1 LKHHVK
7 AHLALLG
14 TNVFFAIN
22 FTAVKYLFNGQF
34 MLPFGLNFARMLGA
48 TFLLWI
54 LFLFNPKIEKIQKIH
69 YKRFAICVILG
80 IVVNQLLF
88 IKGLSLT
95 YSIHASLLMLT
106 TPIFITIIA
115 AWLLKESINA
125 NKIIGLFLGLSGATT
140 LILARH
146 NTGKGLNVVLGD
158 IFVVINAICYS
169 YYFVLVKPLMKRYNS
184 ITVIRTLFTVG
195 TICAL
200 PFCWTEFVQI
210 PWHIFSYKEFL
221 ILGLII
227 FGGTFCA
234 YLFNLYGIKHL
245 GPSVSG
251 TYIYSQPLFASVI
264 AMIFLGESIEPY
276 KIIGAVL
283 IFSGV
288 FLANYSKTNKTEP
301 ENV

>member
-1 LKHHVK
+1 M
-7 AHLALLG
+7 LG
-14 TNVFFAIN
+14 T
-22 FTAVKYLFNGQF
+22 T
-34 MLPFGLNFARMLGA
+34 M
-48 TFLLWI
+48 LLWI
-54 LFLFNPKIEKIQKIH
+54 LFLFNPKKEKIQKLH
-69 YKRFAICVILG
+69 YKRFAICMILG

-125 NKIIGLFLGLSGATT
+125 NKIIGLILGLSGAAT

-146 NTGKGLNVVLGD
+146 NSGNGMNVVLGD

-169 YYFVLVKPLMKRYNS
+169 YYFVLVKPLMKRYNP
-184 ITVIRTLFTVG
+184 ITVIRTLFTYG

-200 PFCWTEFVQI
+200 PFCWTEFSST
-210 PWHIFSYKEFL
+210 PWQHFTTEAFF
-221 ILGLII
+221 ILGLIV

-251 TYIYSQPLFASVI
+251 AYIYSQPLFASII
-264 AMIFLGESIEPY
+264 AMIFLGESFEIY
-276 KIIGAVL
+276 KVIGAIL

-288 FLANYSKTNKTEP
+288 FLANKTKPNQIETED
-301 ENV
+301 V